1 MQEWRLKMFLKK
13 KYGCPESVT
22 AYYWAKRA
30 AVVPDWQKKYD
41 QYGDLLLLVRLF
53 NFGNASGQCRYE

>member
-30 AVVPDWQKKYD
+30 AVVPDSQKKYD
-41 QYGDLLLLVRLF
+41 QYGDLLLLVRLVHL
-53 NFGNASGQCRYE
+53 